1 MKVKPLSSTSLQALQ
16 QFSELPDCAR
26 VRLPV
31 VCLLFGISNAT
42 AWRWVHSGRLPEA
55 HKVLG
60 VTYWTVGDL
69 RECLANSPPSKPVP
83 VSDPVSR
90 YPAEP

>member
-1 MKVKPLSSTSLQALQ
+1 MKVKRLSSTSLQALQ
-16 QFSELPDCAR
+16 QFSELPSCAR

-60 VTYWTVGDL
+60 VTYWTVGEL
-69 RECLANSPPSKPVP
+69 RDCLATRSPDKPEPLKPVP
-83 VSDPVSR
+83 
-90 YPAEP
+90 